1 VWVSGAAAVAA
12 VLLVAGCT
20 SGAAAP
26 SGSTAPSGSAAP
38 PGSAAPSG
46 AGSTVPS
53 TAATSSHGPATAT
66 ASSALP
72 GPEALV
78 PAAPDPAAATH
89 LGVLAGLTG
98 TSLRG
103 HLHLTVSGLVGFDED
118 VTGTCTTSP
127 ARSTFL
133 VRLADGSTDTTAFDA
148 TGGSTLLRAP
158 DGTTSTNTLQ
168 EVRMTVQHGVLTL
181 AAGMVTT
188 GTTEASG
195 RIALTATCS

>member
-1 VWVSGAAAVAA
+1 MWVSGAAAVAA

-53 TAATSSHGPATAT
+53 TAATSSHGPAT

-133 VRLADGSTDTTAFDA
+133 VRLADGSTDTTTFDA